1 MKTENEVQTM
11 LEKVHNSAFHMQERN
26 KTQRVSKDLLYVM
39 MQTLAW
45 VVSDVEEVDENLKKR
60 ISTLVQENNSAK

>member
-1 MKTENEVQTM
+1 MKTKEEVQTM
-11 LEKVHNSAFHMQERN
+11 LEKVHNSAFHMRERN
-26 KTQRVSKDLLYVM
+26 STQRVKKDLLYAI

-60 ISTLVQENNSAK
+60 VDVLVQENNDA